1 MKNSR
6 IIAGLLIIG
15 MGIYACSS
23 NKAGQTTNNG
33 EMMAASETTSG
44 AEVWEE
50 GLSVITGTISSVETN
65 KDGQTLVLYN
75 NKGIKYTAVVSTANL
90 GDNAFQYRTFKIGE
104 NVAFKGNLLDN
115 QRVIVREILAMD

>member
-1 MKNSR
+1 MVVGW
-6 IIAGLLIIG
+6 AL
-15 MGIYACSS
+15 YACSS
-23 NKAGQTTNNG
+23 NKGAQTSNNG
-33 EMMAASETTSG
+33 VVMSTGETASST
-44 AEVWEE
+44 EVWDE
-50 GLSVITGTISSVETN
+50 GLSIITGTISSVETN